1 MAILGTAETNGRK
14 LIAPALSLVHL
25 QQWQVSYGLAVLGG
39 SQGSSVTIKMGKGAV
54 MAACGLGPAA
64 VAVMV
69 NSCSCRAW
77 PFVLSL
83 AESSATG
90 DGRGMQG
97 AILCFH
103 NGQGLEK

>member
-14 LIAPALSLVHL
+14 LIAPALSLIHL

-39 SQGSSVTIKMGKGAV
+39 SQGSSVTIKVGKGAV

-64 VAVMV
+64 VAVLV
-69 NSCSCRAW
+69 NSCRAW

-83 AESSATG
+83 AESSASG
-90 DGRGMQG
+90 DGRGVQE